1 MVNRNMVNRN
11 TVNKVAILADLNI
24 LLRLPSQVATTS
36 IHKAVLSR
44 CNTNRVVVSKATP
57 REEERPAEA
66 AAAAWALVWQL
77 CAVAASLRK
86 VARHAP
92 TVLNALRAAAKRT
105 HNRDLTFHT
114 LTIRKTTYILRM

>member
-1 MVNRNMVNRN
+1 MANRNMVNRN

-44 CNTNRVVVSKATP
+44 CNTNRVVVSN
-57 REEERPAEA
+57 RGENRPAEA

-105 HNRDLTFHT
+105 HNRDLTFHI